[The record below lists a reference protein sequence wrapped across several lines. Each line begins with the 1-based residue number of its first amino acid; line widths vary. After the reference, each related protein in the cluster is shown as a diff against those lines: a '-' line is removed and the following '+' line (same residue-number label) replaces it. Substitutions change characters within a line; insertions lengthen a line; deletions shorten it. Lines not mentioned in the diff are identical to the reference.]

1 MKMKTLEKVK
11 QILREN
17 FEFLTNMYRIR
28 SMGIFGSYV
37 REEQKK
43 ESDIDILVE
52 FNEPISLLKL
62 VNIENFLTD
71 FIGIKVDLISKEDI
85 RPELKET
92 ILSEVVYI

>member
-1 MKMKTLEKVK
+1 MKTLEKVK